1 MKSRARSL
9 LGKLPLIYMYMS
21 GALAQRLVF
30 PVLAAIIVASL
41 ITAFLFFQD
50 SDSRTAF
57 ADADAGIYAVVSK
70 PGLAVDT
77 IAVIRAG
84 DIGYEEILITIPHL
98 PGMSARGVTSPD
110 GTKVALIVAD
120 EGDVKNPVGSLRI
133 LDLMT
138 GSYSRLATGVDLLQ
152 QPVWS
157 PDSEA
162 ILVTVSQ
169 PSKTEGFVD
178 TAVLSYPVKFTK
190 QKKAQVLT
198 IFRAVILAVPLRIDQ
213 SGDLFTVAINER
225 GSLLFIGDQE
235 IRVLSR
241 FFTRDWALS
250 SSGRKIA
257 FIEANLDA
265 GLQYL
270 PRVES
275 VFGGGVVAA
284 TVQNGGRQAL
294 GAVWK
299 PSEFEQ
305 VDFGDEPSVVEGQV
319 AAAGFVS
326 GFDIPLSWAET
337 GDVLLVEHWSG
348 INFEKPGD
356 VQLQIVLANG
366 RYSIVGYTR
375 FLGWVVK

>member
-1 MKSRARSL
+1 M
-9 LGKLPLIYMYMS
+9 
-21 GALAQRLVF
+21 
-30 PVLAAIIVASL
+30 
-41 ITAFLFFQD
+41 
-50 SDSRTAF
+50 
-57 ADADAGIYAVVSK
+57 
-70 PGLAVDT
+70 
-77 IAVIRAG
+77 
-84 DIGYEEILITIPHL
+84 
-98 PGMSARGVTSPD
+98 
-110 GTKVALIVAD
+110 
-120 EGDVKNPVGSLRI
+120 
-133 LDLMT
+133 
-138 GSYSRLATGVDLLQ
+138 
-152 QPVWS
+152 
-157 PDSEA
+157 
-162 ILVTVSQ
+162 
-169 PSKTEGFVD
+169 
-178 TAVLSYPVKFTK
+178 
-190 QKKAQVLT
+190 T

-284 TVQNGGRQAL
+284 TGQNGGRQAL

-299 PSEFEQ
+299 PSEFAQ
-305 VDFGDEPSVVEGQV
+305 VAFGDEPSVVEGQV

-337 GDVLLVEHWSG
+337 GDALLVEHWSG